1 MDGPEERSGAALLDT
16 RGLRLFDLLYRTRSV
31 THAAQQLGQ
40 AQPTVSI
47 WLNRLR
53 RDLRDPLFVRTRAG
67 MEPTPR
73 ADALI
78 GMARAALEALQR
90 LAEADTGFDP
100 ATSRRRFR
108 ICMTDASH
116 VTLLPRLLGRLCAVA
131 PMVRVEVLE
140 IDEHTGMRLQSG
152 EANLA
157 LGLIPDLEL
166 GFYQQSLY
174 RQDWVCLANSAHP
187 RIASRLDR
195 AAYEAEG
202 HIAIGSTGHQLLEA
216 AVAAARVQR
225 RVVLDLPGFLG
236 LGALIQATDLI
247 ATLPRHTG
255 ETLAAASGLAVFP
268 APVPIPSFTVKQHW
282 HARYHHDVGN
292 RWLRAL
298 CADLFQ
304 QHTDR
309 PVGG

>member
-1 MDGPEERSGAALLDT
+1 MEGPGKRSGTAPLDA
-16 RGLRLFDLLYRTRSV
+16 RSLRLFDLLYRTRSV
-31 THAAQQLGQ
+31 TRAAEQLGQ

-53 RDLRDPLFVRTRAG
+53 RDLHDPLFVRTRAG

-78 GMARAALEALQR
+78 GMARTALDALQR
-90 LAEADTGFDP
+90 LTEADTGFDP
-100 ATSRRRFR
+100 ASSHQRFR

-116 VTLLPRLLGRLCAVA
+116 VTLLPRLLGRLRTVA
-131 PMVRVEVLE
+131 PLVRVEVLQ
-140 IDEHTGMRLQSG
+140 IDAQTEARLQSG
-152 EANLA
+152 EADLA
-157 LGLIPDLEL
+157 LGLIPELEV

-174 RQDWVCLANSAHP
+174 VQDWVCLVNPRHP
-187 RIASRLDR
+187 RIGKRLDR

-202 HIAIGSTGHQLLEA
+202 HIAIASTGYRLLEA
-216 AVAAARVQR
+216 AVASARVQR
-225 RVVLDLPGFLG
+225 HVVLDLPGFLG

-255 ETLAAASGLAVFP
+255 ETLAATNGLAAFP
-268 APVPIPSFTVKQHW
+268 APVPIPSFSVKLHW
-282 HARYHHDVGN
+282 HARYHHDAGN

-304 QHTDR
+304 QHTSR
-309 PVGG
+309 PFRG